1 MYTYIYIYVCTYI
14 HVYTFNLMKTF
25 GYPTSIGR
33 WGFQD
38 QGGCTPLPCL
48 AGRCVSSILSP
59 RVQTPWNLSPA
70 CDSPGP
76 LRRSHRHFAA
86 GLSQGSSNAQSKGLT
101 QTKPTHPTHATHK
114 VVVSAT

>member
-1 MYTYIYIYVCTYI
+1 M
-14 HVYTFNLMKTF
+14 YTFNLMKTF

-38 QGGCTPLPCL
+38 QCGCTPFSCL
-48 AGRCVSSILSP
+48 AGRCVSSIFSP

-76 LRRSHRHFAA
+76 RSVDVIDTSPT
-86 GLSQGSSNAQSKGLT
+86 GLSQGSSNA
-101 QTKPTHPTHATHK
+101 
-114 VVVSAT
+114 

>member
-1 MYTYIYIYVCTYI
+1 MYIYIYIYI
-14 HVYTFNLMKTF
+14 HIYIYIYIHTFNLMKTF

-38 QGGCTPLPCL
+38 QGGCTPFSCLAGRCISFQDQGGCTPFSCL

-76 LRRSHRHFAA
+76 VRRCH
-86 GLSQGSSNAQSKGLT
+86 
-101 QTKPTHPTHATHK
+101 
-114 VVVSAT
+114 